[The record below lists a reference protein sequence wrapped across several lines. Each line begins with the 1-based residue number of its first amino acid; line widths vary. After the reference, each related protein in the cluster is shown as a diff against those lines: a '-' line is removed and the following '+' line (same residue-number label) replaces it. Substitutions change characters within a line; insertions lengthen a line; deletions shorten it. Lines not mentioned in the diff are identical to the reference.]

1 MKSPLWISVFVLSFL
16 LSASCFPLS
25 GRSEAAAQANA
36 TALSSGAPTS
46 APAETTIPGPL
57 RSFERMAGISPKT
70 SPGEVL
76 PLLAHETNVR
86 GYDHRKPTEYLLLLR
101 RYLQQA
107 RELVVLAGPEA
118 VIRVSNCDD
127 AGPLLGILG
136 YQLRQPCGADTTLQV
151 ADSGKAFLASDS
163 GFPLA
168 ALEEALRAGRPFVY
182 PYPSSR
188 VPVLFALS
196 DWGTPAPGAKSG
208 NTRADLVDILLHS
221 SASAR
226 LYSAFAGMDGDTAQA
241 LRQSLGLPKLVRF
254 AKQID
259 FYGGHICIR
268 SGKVLVPGGL
278 SAEPAWK
285 ELVGVDP
292 NSPGEFVTRLVAQ
305 DAGWLA
311 SYFDALSYATADQQA
326 YLTERRRLRRFYSA
340 LRGKDAGPGPASAIW
355 RSDPGFWL
363 LIVRLQLESNQPA
376 VPGNLE
382 VWKEIVHRNRLSQRD
397 REWAGRSESWK
408 SPEQLLE
415 GMFAL
420 SRDVGRAQPLEIYL
434 TLTEIDRRRPPE
446 ERLTPATVTML
457 ADRFWRLGDQFSFFS
472 EFPGL
477 SNESITAFLKTADA
491 LDRIPS
497 PVLRA
502 NAIGIFQSNLGL
514 WQILARQ
521 GQISGAT
528 LNQSWQRVIAP
539 FADAHSAAQL
549 FDAGRAS
556 LGELLSAAAGT
567 PDLSQDEIIALLA
580 GPNLVSQAAQKAKED
595 LAVKMRS
602 AMDSQ
607 RLVSLDT
614 LFALGTGLAQLAQ
627 GKTNPETL
635 IPLAAQLREFELP
648 RPIFAR
654 SLQEIQS
661 GRETSDVRHTTLQT
675 RTDLQKIIRSGSAK
689 EREEGRS
696 RLAPFLRDTLVGLN
710 YTYYEPPGA
719 QMLFNNAVF
728 VRSHDYSDNW
738 DARGVQP
745 WTAPHLVSLAGS
757 SAGGHL
763 AGSLSG
769 LPYALAEVEQN
780 FIVPENVQSL
790 IWEDFVPTLLTSAVL
805 PRFWSVTE
813 PELHAVTLYQR
824 AGEELLRA
832 AADNEKLR
840 GMVMQILS
848 DRMPPQKSGSV
859 EADLR
864 SGHQEDALA
873 QLLPGET
880 FYLAAEFRRRF
891 PEENGAWE
899 SAGKELD
906 NLLRQYPQEVSWQRI
921 SHDFGVPHPALARTY
936 ALELPSLKP
945 FPTFES
951 YSSRL
956 MAECWD
962 SNNLYWARL
971 ADELGYSPVML
982 NRLVPELTHRMVE
995 KLFATNLE
1003 DWSAVSRAMRETGE
1017 EFRQGKIVPLPKSG
1031 LASVQ

>member
-1 MKSPLWISVFVLSFL
+1 MKSPLWVSLFLLSFL

-25 GRSEAAAQANA
+25 GGSEGMS
-36 TALSSGAPTS
+36 LSSGGPPS
-46 APAETTIPGPL
+46 APVETTIPGPL
-57 RSFERMAGISPKT
+57 RSFQRMAGISPKT
-70 SPGEVL
+70 SSDEVL

-86 GYDHRKPTEYLLLLR
+86 GYDHHKATEYLLLLR

-107 RELVVLAGPEA
+107 RELVALAGPDA

-127 AGPLLGILG
+127 AAPLLAILG
-136 YQLRQPCGADTTLQV
+136 YQLRQPCGPNTTLQV

-168 ALEEALRAGRPFVY
+168 ALEEALRAGQPFVL
-182 PYPSSR
+182 PYSSSR
-188 VPVLFALS
+188 APVLLALG
-196 DWGTPAPGAKSG
+196 DWAASSPGAKPG
-208 NTRADLVDILLHS
+208 NAKADLVDILVHS
-221 SASAR
+221 PASAR
-226 LYSAFAGMDGDTAQA
+226 LYSAFAGMDSETALA
-241 LRQSLGLPKLVRF
+241 LRQSLGLPKLVRIS
-254 AKQID
+254 KELD
-259 FYGGHICIR
+259 FYGGHLFIR
-268 SGKVLVPGGL
+268 SGKVLVPGGPA
-278 SAEPAWK
+278 AEPAWK
-285 ELVGVDP
+285 ELVGADP
-292 NSPGEFVTRLVAQ
+292 GSPGEFVSRLMTT
-305 DAGWLA
+305 DAGWLG
-311 SYFDALSYATADQQA
+311 SYFDALSYADPEQQA
-326 YLTERRRLRRFYSA
+326 YLTEPRRLRRFYSA
-340 LRGKDAGPGPASAIW
+340 LHGKDILPGPASAIW

-363 LIVRLQLESNQPA
+363 LVVRLQLDGDQPA

-382 VWKEIVHRNRLSQRD
+382 VWKEIVRRNRDTRRD
-397 REWAGRSESWK
+397 RDWASRAERWNT
-408 SPEQLLE
+408 PDQLLE

-420 SRDVGRAQPLEIYL
+420 SRDVQRAQPLDIYL
-434 TLTEIDRRRPPE
+434 TLTEIDRRRPPQ

-457 ADRFWRLGDQFSFFS
+457 ADRFWRLGDQYSVFS

-477 SNESITAFLKTADA
+477 SNESIVAYLKTADA

-497 PVLRA
+497 PVVRA

-514 WQILARQ
+514 WEILVRQ
-521 GQISGAT
+521 SQISGGA
-528 LNQSWQRVIAP
+528 LNQSWQSVIAP
-539 FADAHSAAQL
+539 FVEAHSSAQL

-567 PDLSQDEIIALLA
+567 KDLSQDEIINMLA
-580 GPNLVSQAAQKAKED
+580 GPNLANQPAQKAREE
-595 LAVKMRS
+595 LAARMRG

-614 LFALGTGLAQLAQ
+614 LFALGTGLEQLAQ
-627 GKTNPETL
+627 GKANPESL
-635 IPLAAQLREFELP
+635 VPLAAQLREFEMP

-661 GRETSDVRHTTLQT
+661 GRETSDIRHTTLQT

-689 EREEGRS
+689 DREEARA

-719 QMLFNNAVF
+719 QMLFNNAIF
-728 VRSHDYSDNW
+728 VRSHDYSDSW
-738 DARGVQP
+738 AAKGVQP
-745 WTAPHLVSLAGS
+745 WTAPRLVSLAGS

-780 FIVPENVQSL
+780 FIVPDNVQSL

-805 PRFWSVTE
+805 PRFWGVTE

-824 AGEELLRA
+824 AGEELFRN

-840 GMVMQILS
+840 GMVMEILS
-848 DRMPPQKSGSV
+848 HRMPPQKTGII
-859 EADLR
+859 EAALR
-864 SGHQEDALA
+864 NGQRDDAVA

-891 PEENGAWE
+891 PQEDSAWGE
-899 SAGKELD
+899 AGKELQS
-906 NLLRQYPQEVSWQRI
+906 LAGRYPQEVGWERI
-921 SHDFGVPHPALARTY
+921 ARDFGVPHPALAHTY
-936 ALELPSLKP
+936 ALDLPGLKP

-956 MAECWD
+956 MAESWD

-971 ADELGYSPVML
+971 ADELGYPPAML
-982 NRLVPELTHRMVE
+982 NRLVPALTHRMVE

-1017 EFRQGKIVPLPKSG
+1017 EFRQGKIVPLPKSAV
-1031 LASVQ
+1031 ASRQ